1 MSSEQRAVDS
11 MRRVVVIGTSG
22 SGKTT
27 LAARIA
33 GAMNWPHI
41 ALDTIH
47 FLPNW
52 VERPLDDFRARTL
65 NCVQASQCWAL
76 DGNYSKVRDLTWGH
90 ATTLIWLNYAFPV
103 VFWRVFIRT
112 MQRSLSGKDVL
123 PGCRETLGKAFFKRD
138 SILLWAIT
146 TYSRRRREYPRLFS
160 QPEYQH
166 LDVIELTNPRQADEL
181 IGMLIGDAQI
191 RFLT

>member
-1 MSSEQRAVDS
+1 MSSIDFEILEHMQ
-11 MRRVVVIGTSG
+11 RVVIIGTSG

-33 GAMNWPHI
+33 GLMGWPHI

-52 VERPLDDFRARTL
+52 VERSLDGFRTRTL
-65 NCVQASQCWAL
+65 AAVQASEYWTL
-76 DGNYSKVRDLTWGH
+76 DGNYGKVRDISWGH
-90 ATTLIWLNYAFPV
+90 ATTLIWLNYSFPV

-112 MQRSLSGKDVL
+112 MQRSLSGTEVL
-123 PGCRETLGKAFFKRD
+123 PGCRESLGKAFFRRD

-146 TYSRRRREYPRLFS
+146 TYNRRRREYPELFH

-166 LDVIELTNPRQADEL
+166 LDVIEFTTPRQAEEL
-181 IGMLIGDAQI
+181 IRMLELQA
-191 RFLT
+191 RCL